1 MTSTHWW
8 AQVSRIRAGGPR
20 SGQHRAPQRG
30 QRPHSGSSTE
40 FGAGATSLSG
50 AGRPGMLGP
59 MTVESPTPGTPHGD
73 VLFVLDPLSTVH
85 PNKDSSYLMIAE
97 AQRRGLQPWAVEM
110 GGLLR
115 RGADAYGYATPISVP
130 RLGQPVVVRG
140 PSEVRELGSFRVVL
154 MRKDPPVDP
163 HFILATWVL
172 DRAAKKTLVLNDPQG
187 LRDLSEKLAILE
199 FPEFIPRSFLLRN
212 IGDLRDALAE
222 LGGQMILKPVYGYG
236 GREVLIAR
244 EGDPNLTTLFELAT
258 RDGTTWT
265 IAQAFVPAA
274 KLGDKRILLV
284 DGEPIGAVL
293 RVPADG
299 ELRNN
304 FHAGGSPAATEL
316 SARDLAIAAAV
327 GPFVR
332 SRGQFF
338 VGLDV
343 LGDYLTE
350 INVTSPTGM
359 QEINRLE
366 HLAGDATMQAKFWS
380 ALESRLR

>member
-1 MTSTHWW
+1 
-8 AQVSRIRAGGPR
+8 
-20 SGQHRAPQRG
+20 
-30 QRPHSGSSTE
+30 
-40 FGAGATSLSG
+40 
-50 AGRPGMLGP
+50 MLRP
-59 MTVESPTPGTPHGD
+59 MTVASETPAASPHGD
-73 VLFVLDPLSTVH
+73 VLFILDPLSTMH
-85 PNKDSSYLMIAE
+85 PQKDSSYLMIAE
-97 AQRRGLQPWAVEM
+97 AQRQGFQAWAVEL
-110 GGLLR
+110 GGLLL
-115 RGADAYGYATPISVP
+115 RGAEAYAYATPISVP

-140 PSEVRELGSFRVVL
+140 PTEVRELGSFRVVL

-163 HFILATWVL
+163 HFILATWCL
-172 DRAAKKTLVLNDPQG
+172 DRAAKKTLVINDPQG

-212 IGDLRDALAE
+212 IGDLRDALDE

-244 EGDPNLTTLFELAT
+244 KGDPNLTTLFELAT
-258 RDGTTWT
+258 HDSTTWT
-265 IAQAFVPAA
+265 IAQAFVPEA

-293 RVPADG
+293 RVPSDG
-299 ELRNN
+299 EIRNN
-304 FHAGGSPAATEL
+304 FHAGGSPAITEL
-316 SARDLAIAAAV
+316 SARDLAICAAV

-338 VGLDV
+338 VGIDV

-366 HLAGDATMQAKFWS
+366 NLTGDATMQAKFWA
-380 ALESRLR
+380 ALATHLR

>member
-1 MTSTHWW
+1 MTAASAT
-8 AQVSRIRAGGPR
+8 P
-20 SGQHRAPQRG
+20 
-30 QRPHSGSSTE
+30 
-40 FGAGATSLSG
+40 ATS
-50 AGRPGMLGP
+50 
-59 MTVESPTPGTPHGD
+59 HGD
-73 VLFVLDPLSTVH
+73 VLFILDPLSTVH
-85 PNKDSSYLMIAE
+85 PKKDSSYLMIAE
-97 AQRRGLQPWAVEM
+97 AQRQGFQPWAVEL
-110 GGLLR
+110 GGLLL

-140 PSEVRELGSFRVVL
+140 PTEVRELGSFRVVL

-163 HFILATWVL
+163 HFILATWCL
-172 DRAAKKTLVLNDPQG
+172 DRAAKKTLVINDPQG

-212 IGDLRDALAE
+212 IGDLRDALDE

-244 EGDPNLTTLFELAT
+244 QGDPNLTTLFELAT
-258 RDGTTWT
+258 HDGTTWT

-293 RVPADG
+293 RVPSDG

-304 FHAGGSPAATEL
+304 FHAGGSPAITEL
-316 SARDLAIAAAV
+316 SARDLAICAAV

-366 HLAGDATMQAKFWS
+366 NLTDDATMQAKFWA
-380 ALESRLR
+380 ALATRLS